1 MSPFP
6 PRPNGTMA
14 AFETSPAMND
24 IQPGQ
29 PVESLQG
36 KVLVG
41 FAEAIS
47 APEVVWSLADAGFE
61 VFAFG
66 RRGRRSALRHSRYVK
81 VMDVT
86 APEADA
92 EATVREVSAL
102 ATSLFHSSHGR
113 AVLFPLDDAAV
124 WLCDRVS
131 NAAEHGVRG
140 ALVGKDSG
148 FALAGPSGEQASIAL
163 DKIAQIE
170 IAHRSG
176 FNVLPTRVARTKDE
190 VLRGDNCFPLVLKPS
205 QAVACGE
212 GRVRKGRS
220 WICGNRKELERA
232 VHVWTEE
239 VPLLIQPYVVGT
251 GEGVFGLSRVGGV
264 DALSGHR
271 RIRMMNPHGSGSSAC
286 ASKLIPM
293 QLAAAAER
301 FVQISNWHGLFMI
314 EMLRDSEGTAWFMEL
329 NGRPWGSLALARGQG
344 LEYPAWNVQLALD
357 PCWKLLYRPHLQSD
371 LVCRHLGRELM
382 HLLFVLR
389 GPRSTAI
396 TQWPTVWKAFLDLLN
411 LSGNQVFYNWRR
423 DDKQVFVADCLNTLL
438 DNLIK
443 KAR

>member
-1 MSPFP
+1 MCAVRSAS
-6 PRPNGTMA
+6 GTIA
-14 AFETSPAMND
+14 AVETCPDGSQPARSR
-24 IQPGQ
+24 
-29 PVESLQG
+29 ESVRA

-41 FAEAIS
+41 FAEALS
-47 APEVVWSLADAGFE
+47 APEAVWSLADAGFE
-61 VFAFG
+61 VIAFG
-66 RRGRRSALRHSRYVK
+66 RRGSRSALRHSRYVT
-81 VMDVT
+81 VTDVT
-86 APEADA
+86 APETDA
-92 EATVREVSAL
+92 AATVREVGAL
-102 ATSLFHSSHGR
+102 VTSLVRSSQGR

-131 NAAEHGVRG
+131 NAAENGVRG
-140 ALVGKDSG
+140 VVAGKDSG
-148 FALAGPSGEQASIAL
+148 FALAGPSGEQAALAL

-170 IAHRSG
+170 IARRSG

-190 VLRGDNCFPLVLKPS
+190 VLRGDNCFPLVLKSS

-212 GRVRKGRS
+212 GMVRKGRN

-232 VHVWTEE
+232 VHGWTEA

-286 ASKLIPM
+286 ASQRVPT

-301 FVQISNWHGLFMI
+301 FVQISNWHGLFMV

-329 NGRPWGSLALARGQG
+329 NGRPWGSLALARRQG
-344 LEYPAWNVQLALD
+344 LEYPAWNVHLALD
-357 PCWKLLYRPHLQSD
+357 PRWKLASGPRLQPD

-382 HLLFVLR
+382 HPLFVLK
-389 GPRSTAI
+389 GPKSTAI
-396 TQWPTVWKAFLDLLN
+396 TQWPTVWKSLLDLLN

-423 DDKQVFVADCLNTLL
+423 DDKKVFVADCLNTLL